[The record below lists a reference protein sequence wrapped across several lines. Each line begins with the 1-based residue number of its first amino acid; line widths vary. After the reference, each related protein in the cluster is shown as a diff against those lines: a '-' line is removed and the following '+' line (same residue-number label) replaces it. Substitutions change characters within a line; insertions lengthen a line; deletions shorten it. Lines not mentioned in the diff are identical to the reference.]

1 MGNLLTKP
9 IHMKTLLLTLCLL
22 SGVPAMAAEQP
33 QVAAAAPR
41 ASIVENAI
49 NKVCPISNDAI
60 DGETFAT
67 YDGHTIGFCC
77 GGCDTKFLAWSQ
89 ADKDAF
95 VKASLAAS
103 QDADKATETPEVMA
117 VEPYTLTTC
126 PVSGEALG
134 SMGDP
139 IVVELDG
146 REVKLCCKGCIKKFN
161 ADPAKFVAA
170 VDKAMIEQ
178 QRPYYMLST
187 CIVSG
192 ESLIEEGKDVG
203 VEVLVNNRLFRVCC
217 KSCVKKVKADP
228 LRYRKVLDKQIA
240 DVQRP
245 LYPLETCIVK
255 GEKGKL
261 GAMGEPVEFVV
272 GNRLV
277 RLCCSNCVPKF
288 EADPVKF
295 IAQLDAAWAPILAK
309 RAAAAEKAHAEHK
322 QDAEHKGGGE
332 DHDGHK

>member
-1 MGNLLTKP
+1 MGNLLTELIP
-9 IHMKTLLLTLCLL
+9 MKTLLLTLCLL

-33 QVAAAAPR
+33 QALDATTPSV
-41 ASIVENAI
+41 SVVEKAI
-49 NKVCPISNDAI
+49 NKVCPISKDAL
-60 DGETFAT
+60 DGETFIT
-67 YDGHTIGFCC
+67 YEGHTIGFCC
-77 GGCDTKFLAWSQ
+77 GGCDSKFLAWSQ
-89 ADKDAF
+89 ADRDAF

-103 QDADKATETPEVMA
+103 QDTETDKAAEKPEVMA

-139 IVVELDG
+139 IVVEHEG
-146 REVKLCCKGCIKKFN
+146 REVKLCCKGCVKKFN

-170 VDKAMIEQ
+170 VDKVMIDQ

-192 ESLIEEGKDVG
+192 ESLIEEGQDVG

-228 LRYRKVLDKQIA
+228 LRYRKVLDKHIA
-240 DVQRP
+240 EVQRP
-245 LYPLETCIVK
+245 LYPLTTCIVK

-277 RLCCSNCVPKF
+277 RLCCSNCESKF
-288 EADPVKF
+288 QADPVKF
-295 IAQLDAAWAPILAK
+295 IAQLDAAWAPVLAK
-309 RAAAAEKAHAEHK
+309 RAADAKKAHGEHK
-322 QDAEHKGGGE
+322 QAA
-332 DHDGHK
+332 DHDDNK